1 MATLEKIRSHSKVLF
16 AFIAIALLSFVVGD
30 ALTNSSNIFF
40 GSRNQIGK
48 VEGNELSA
56 ETFQKQ
62 ISVLTDVYKSSGQ
75 TQISEG
81 DIRDAAWNE
90 FVQSSVLKSETDK
103 LGLSVTALELKEATL
118 GENVH
123 PILRQIPA
131 FQNENRQFDR
141 NKLLN
146 LLARMDN
153 EGEENLKNY
162 WMFWEGQISN
172 SILLEKYTALAS
184 NAMAAPKA
192 EVAFLNTLNSKGAK
206 LLIASKP
213 YRELNDSL
221 FTPSKAALD
230 KKYAEN
236 KERYKTKGYRVV
248 KTIVFDV
255 VPSKADSEQIAVK
268 VTNAADYLKIVKDD
282 ELQYYVSQESDTE
295 FPFNGAYRTANDI
308 EYSFRDFAFSAKKE
322 SVSPVIL
329 DGGYSKTAKVLSDIE
344 LRSESVKI
352 NAILVGGTSLEGAR
366 ATTDSLIGVLKAGAD
381 FATVS
386 SKHSMHPQLRQN
398 GGDWGWIR
406 EGQFGLDTFDNAVFK
421 TKVGDYAKIET
432 NQGIYL
438 IKVTDKTAP
447 VKKVRLAVIS
457 NRIVSGGQT
466 FAAAYEKA
474 NSFIAKNNTKEKFL
488 NAADAENL
496 IVRDLGPLTEN
507 QSRSYVE
514 NVRPIVRWA
523 FNSKLNEVCK
533 KPFDSNDKF
542 LVCFVSEIVEEG
554 YIPAS
559 SDNVSAQIE
568 SMARQDMKADQLM
581 AELANV
587 TDLVSVSSKIDTVSV
602 NFSYPYIT
610 GYGTEPAVVS
620 SAVKAEANA
629 VVAPIKGENGVYAIR
644 VLEVQDSPV
653 NEEMGARKAQDEVR
667 GFVNR
672 MMLRSLI
679 EDADMVDN
687 RSTHY

>member
-56 ETFQKQ
+56 EAFQKQ
-62 ISVLTDVYKSSGQ
+62 VSVLTDVYKSSGQ
-75 TQISEG
+75 TQVSEG
-81 DIRDAAWNE
+81 DLRDAAWQD
-90 FVQSSVLKSETDK
+90 FVQSSVLKSETEK
-103 LGLSVTALELKEATL
+103 LGLSVTSLELKEATL
-118 GENVH
+118 GENIH
-123 PILRQIPA
+123 PIVRQIPI
-131 FQNENRQFDR
+131 FLNENRQFDR
-141 NKLLN
+141 NKLLDV
-146 LLARMDN
+146 LARMDN
-153 EGEENLKNY
+153 EGAEDLKRY

-172 SILLEKYTALAS
+172 SILLEKYSALAS
-184 NAMAAPKA
+184 NAMSAPKA

-206 LLIASKP
+206 LLVASKP

-230 KKYAEN
+230 KKYADN
-236 KERYKTKGYRVV
+236 KERFKTKGYRIV
-248 KTIVFDV
+248 KTVVFDV
-255 VPSKADSEQIAVK
+255 VPSKADSEQIAEK
-268 VTNAADYLKIVKDD
+268 VSNAADYLKIVKDD
-282 ELQYYVSQESDTE
+282 ELPYFVSQESDTD
-295 FPFNGAYRTANDI
+295 FPFNGAYRTVNDI
-308 EYSFRDFAFSAKKE
+308 EYSFRDFAFSAKKD
-322 SVSPVIL
+322 SVSPVVL
-329 DGGYSKTAKVLSDIE
+329 DGGSFKTAKVLSNVE
-344 LRSESVKI
+344 LRPDSVKI
-352 NAILVGGTSLEGAR
+352 NAIIVGGASFEAAR
-366 ATTDSLIGVLKAGAD
+366 ATTDSLINALKAGAD

-398 GGDWGWIR
+398 GGDFGWIR
-406 EGQFGLDTFDNAVFK
+406 EGQFGLDTFDNVVFK
-421 TKVGDYAKIET
+421 TKVGEYAKIET

-438 IKVTDKTAP
+438 VKVTEKTAP

-457 NRIVSGGQT
+457 NRITSGGQT
-466 FAAAYEKA
+466 FAAAFEKA

-488 NAADAENL
+488 SAADAENL

-542 LVCFVSEIVEEG
+542 IVCFVSEIVEEG

-559 SDNVSAQIE
+559 SENISGQIE

-581 AELANV
+581 SDLANV
-587 TDLVSVSSKIDTVSV
+587 ADLVSVSSKIDTVSV
-602 NFSYPYIT
+602 NFAYPYIA

-620 SAVKAEANA
+620 SAIKAEANT

-653 NEEMGARKAQDEVR
+653 NEEMGQKRAQEDVR
-667 GFVNR
+667 VLVNR
-672 MMLRSLI
+672 MMLQSLI
-679 EDADMVDN
+679 EDADVVDN